1 MTFSKNNRRDDK
13 KETLPVAT
21 AHQSRLRLFQATRRP
36 KNIEE
41 IIETAWGKIRIK
53 GRLGQQHAD
62 IVEAILSAHEKHAK
76 LEDGRIKILIDPY
89 QIMKVSRQT
98 SWSTFKKNL
107 DDLMQAL
114 IEIKEPANLRC
125 IGHLIDH
132 IDIAVRKDGT
142 AITKN
147 NPLGGVREM
156 WKVEIG
162 KAGSMLI
169 ENDLR
174 LFYKTELI
182 AGLRHGI
189 SQAIARHVLTHK
201 TQPPG
206 GWHLD
211 TLINAVSGEQIET
224 SLRHRRR
231 ELREDADDLAALC
244 IIIHKQRVVI
254 NR

>member
-1 MTFSKNNRRDDK
+1 MTTFSKDKGRDK
-13 KETLPVAT
+13 GLPVST

-36 KNIEE
+36 KSIEE
-41 IIETAWGKIRIK
+41 IIETSWGKMRIK

-62 IVEAILSAHEKHAK
+62 ILEAILSTHEKHAK
-76 LEDGRIKILIDPY
+76 MQDGRIKILIDPY
-89 QIMKVSRQT
+89 QIMKVSNQT

-114 IEIKEPANLRC
+114 IEIKEPDNLRC
-125 IGHLIDH
+125 LGHLIDH
-132 IDIAVRKDGT
+132 IDIAVKKDGT

-162 KAGSMLI
+162 KAGTMLI

-201 TQPPG
+201 TQPTG
-206 GWHLD
+206 GWLLD
-211 TLINAVSGEQIET
+211 TLITQACGDLTESQIWN
-224 SLRHRRR
+224 RRR
-231 ELREDADDLAALC
+231 ELRSDATELKNLGVCLSDDGERIKIL
-244 IIIHKQRVVI
+244 
-254 NR
+254 